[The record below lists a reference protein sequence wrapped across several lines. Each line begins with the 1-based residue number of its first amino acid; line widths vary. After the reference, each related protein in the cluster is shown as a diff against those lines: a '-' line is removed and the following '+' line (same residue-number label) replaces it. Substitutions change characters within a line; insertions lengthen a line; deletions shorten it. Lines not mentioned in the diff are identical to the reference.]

1 MTEAPTISFAIET
14 GVTPAYY
21 EELLNYTYQRYL
33 QPQSESYAKVKRDV
47 VDGVSVL
54 DFTYTDHQ
62 AKWNVDVRIKTGKPI
77 QVSMTPS
84 SSAVP
89 KTFLDR
95 LKEDIIVLIRYFE
108 EYIRRSTLYFTYV
121 EGAGV
126 APEKS
131 PFRRA
136 RIFERIFFGNILFLF
151 VLLFAASLFLV
162 FLIGIELTA
171 IFIVVAQLVTV
182 IFSDRIIGTMSDW
195 KISTKHPTV
204 QVLQYHLPEKERAS
218 FLQEYNREKLLQMK
232 KEIHDK
238 TIALGK
244 PIDCATAS
252 TVMSQHG
259 LECTPESMSTKTVNV
274 HELVKKT
281 TEKFNLPMPKVAL
294 SNTIVANAAAAG
306 PSPKRGIVLLTT
318 GLLIQLNEEET
329 VAVLGH
335 ELSHLNA
342 RDPFVLFGLV
352 SSEYLFRIF
361 VLLPY
366 ISAFEYFGLLYVILI
381 LGLIYFVAKFFEA
394 RADLDSA
401 FKIGDPKI
409 LAGALRKI
417 GFRRLRLERSAAT
430 RLSEWITWD
439 PHPPIYFRVQRLDK
453 LDPRIEVR
461 HSFFQS
467 AKDCIQGFIA
477 AF

>member
-1 MTEAPTISFAIET
+1 MPEMPNESFTIET
-14 GVTPAYY
+14 EVTSAYY
-21 EELLNYTYQRYL
+21 EEFLSYIYQRYL
-33 QPQSESYAKVKRDV
+33 QPQAASYANVRRGM
-47 VDGVSVL
+47 VDGSPVL
-54 DFTYTDHQ
+54 DFTFMDHE
-62 AKWNVDVRIKTGKPI
+62 AKWNIDVRIKTGKPI
-77 QVSMTPS
+77 QVLMTPS
-84 SSAVP
+84 SSIVP
-89 KTFLDR
+89 QISLDR
-95 LKEDIIVLIRYFE
+95 LKEDIIIVMQYFE
-108 EYIRRSTLYFTYV
+108 EHVRRSTLYFAWVQGREVT
-121 EGAGV
+121 
-126 APEKS
+126 PEKS

-151 VLLFAASLFLV
+151 VLLFAVSLFLV

-171 IFIVVAQLVTV
+171 IFIVVSQLLTV
-182 IFSDRIIGTMSDW
+182 IFSDKLIGTMSDW
-195 KISTKHPTV
+195 AISGENPIVHI
-204 QVLQYHLPEKERAS
+204 LQYHLPEKERES
-218 FLQEYNREKLLQMK
+218 FREKYPREKLLQMK
-232 KEIHDK
+232 KEIHDR

-252 TVMSQHG
+252 GVMSQYG
-259 LECTPESMSTKTVNV
+259 LECSPESMSTKAVNV

-281 TEKFNLPMPKVAL
+281 TERFNLPMPKVAL

-306 PSPKRGIVLLTT
+306 PSPKRGIILLTT
-318 GLLIQLNEEET
+318 GLLVQLNEEET

-352 SSEYLFRIF
+352 STEYLFRIF

-366 ISAFEYFGLLYVILI
+366 TSILDYFGIFYLILI

-401 FKIGDPKI
+401 FKIGNPKI

-417 GFRRLRLERSAAT
+417 GFRRLQSGRSAVT
-430 RLSEWITWD
+430 RVSDWITWD
-439 PHPPIYFRVQRLDK
+439 PHPPIYFRVQRLEK
-453 LDPRIEVR
+453 LAPDTKIK
-461 HSFFQS
+461 HTFIQS
-467 AKDCIQGFIA
+467 AKDCIRGFIA

>member
-1 MTEAPTISFAIET
+1 MTEPTSVSFTIET
-14 GVTPAYY
+14 EVTSAYY

-33 QPQSESYAKVKRDV
+33 QPQSESYAKVKREV
-47 VDGVSVL
+47 VDGVPVL

-62 AKWNVDVRIKTGKPI
+62 EKWNVDVRIKTGKPI
-77 QVSMTPS
+77 HVFMTPS
-84 SSAVP
+84 SLAVP
-89 KTFLDR
+89 PIFLSR
-95 LKEDIIVLIRYFE
+95 LKEDIIVVMQYFE
-108 EYIRRSTLYFTYV
+108 EYVRRSTLYFAFV
-121 EGAGV
+121 QGASV
-126 APEKS
+126 VPEKS
-131 PFRRA
+131 PFRRT
-136 RIFERIFFGNILFLF
+136 RIVERIFFGNILFLF
-151 VLLFAASLFLV
+151 VLLFAASLFLI

-171 IFIVVAQLVTV
+171 IFIVVSQLMTV

-195 KISTKHPTV
+195 TISAKNPTV
-204 QVLQYHLPEKERAS
+204 HVLQYHLPDKERES
-218 FLQEYNREKLLQMK
+218 FLQKYTREKLLQMK

-238 TIALGK
+238 TLALGK

-252 TVMSQHG
+252 SVMSQYG
-259 LECTPESMSTKTVNV
+259 LECSPESMSTKMVNV

-281 TEKFNLPMPKVAL
+281 TEKFSLPMPKIAL
-294 SNTIVANAAAAG
+294 SNTIVANAAAGG

-318 GLLIQLNEEET
+318 GLLVQLDEEET

-366 ISAFEYFGLLYVILI
+366 TSALEYFGLLYLILI

-430 RLSEWITWD
+430 RVSEWITWD
-439 PHPPIYFRVQRLDK
+439 PHPPIYFRVQRLEK
-453 LDPRIEVR
+453 LDPNTEIK
-461 HSFFQS
+461 HPFIQS
-467 AKDCIQGFIA
+467 VNDCIRGFIA